1 MLVAGWVACA
11 VFLGGYGVFTAAITA
26 YVVFSVAAT
35 GVPERERGGLANALH
50 REQARRARR

>member
-1 MLVAGWVACA
+1 M
-11 VFLGGYGVFTAAITA
+11 FTAAITA